1 MLGGDG
7 DSLMNNIR
15 LARQVPSL
23 NFTNQTWA
31 EVSKMV
37 ALYEIPKNSGY
48 FYERV
53 ADIHAVWQFS

>member
-23 NFTNQTWA
+23 NLTNQT